1 MQKIQD
7 AVCGEVKKAIH
18 FLASILSSEKA
29 SLPDKDPVQP
39 TAPPRW
45 TVKRLVAWVDDEFGQ
60 RVCRETIRKAL
71 KRSGLSWK
79 KAKKLLGKADS
90 KKRANFLESLKLL
103 LKDAMWDEHLLVY
116 VDEAHIHQD
125 ADLGYGWSIQG
136 ERLWVPSSSPGLSA
150 KVSFYGLYLYNEGQ
164 VRILPYDRANG
175 ENTVDVLQRLRR
187 EFPDRKIKLIWDGAP
202 YHRSLLVRNAALDLN
217 IDLIP
222 LPGYSPDFMPVESLW
237 HWLREEV
244 TYFFCHDTSQEL
256 IDRVAQFQE
265 EINRTPHAVA
275 DRLWV
280 KDSLDPEVEK
290 LRIPK

>member
-265 EINRTPHAVA
+265 EINRTPHEVA

>member
-1 MQKIQD
+1 MP
-7 AVCGEVKKAIH
+7 GE
-18 FLASILSSEKA
+18 
-29 SLPDKDPVQP
+29 DPVQVP
-39 TAPPRW
+39 APHRW
-45 TVKRLVAWVDDEFGQ
+45 TVKRLVAWVYDEFGQ

-79 KAKKLLGKADS
+79 KAKKLLGKADP

-103 LKDAMWDEHLLVY
+103 LKDATWDEHLLVY
-116 VDEAHIHQD
+116 IDEAHIHQD

-187 EFPDRKIKLIWDGAP
+187 EFPDRKIKLVWDGAP
-202 YHRSLLVRNAALDLN
+202 YHRSLLVRHAALDLK

-244 TYFFCHDTSQEL
+244 TYFFCHKTSKEL

-265 EINRTPHAVA
+265 DINRTPCEIA

-290 LRIPK
+290 LRIPR

>member
-1 MQKIQD
+1 M
-7 AVCGEVKKAIH
+7 KKAINC
-18 FLASILSSEKA
+18 LAFILSPGEA
-29 SLPDKDPVQP
+29 SLPDKGPAQSS
-39 TAPPRW
+39 APPRW
-45 TVKRLVAWVDDEFGQ
+45 TVKRLVAWVYDEFGQ
-60 RVCRETIRKAL
+60 HVCRETIRKAL
-71 KRSGLSWK
+71 KGAGLSWK

-90 KKRANFLESLKLL
+90 KKRAEFLESLKIL
-103 LKDAMWDEHLLVY
+103 LKDAIWDEHLLVY

-125 ADLGYGWSIQG
+125 ADLGYGWSVQG

-164 VRILPYDRANG
+164 VRIFPYDRANG
-175 ENTVDVLQRLRR
+175 ANTVDVLHRLRS
-187 EFPDRKIKLIWDGAP
+187 EFPNHKIKLVWDGAP
-202 YHRSLLVRNAALDLN
+202 YHRSLLVKNAALDLK
-217 IDLIP
+217 IDLVP

-244 TYFFCHDTSQEL
+244 TYFFCHETSQEL

-265 EINRTPHAVA
+265 EINRTPHEVA